1 MEIEIGR
8 RAQGMKYDFEKATT
22 KENER
27 ERIETHT
34 QSQKVK
40 KKIAK
45 GFSKRTIVSSGWWI
59 FVRCF
64 LNCFTVLYL
73 LLV

>member
-1 MEIEIGR
+1 MSASGKHKTNREGKKAELKPCKPKSKRNLQTKRSYIMEIEIGR

-34 QSQKVK
+34 H
-40 KKIAK
+40 
-45 GFSKRTIVSSGWWI
+45 R
-59 FVRCF
+59 VRE
-64 LNCFTVLYL
+64 
-73 LLV
+73 

>member
-27 ERIETHT
+27 ERIET
-34 QSQKVK
+34 Q
-40 KKIAK
+40 
-45 GFSKRTIVSSGWWI
+45 RER
-59 FVRCF
+59 VRE
-64 LNCFTVLYL
+64 
-73 LLV
+73 